1 MIRINLLPQQLRRK
15 KSVKVSKKTPLLP
28 VVFIITLIILALHV
42 IFALIS
48 FDKKMQLASLDQ
60 RWDKIQAQSKEV
72 DTLKSNLEI
81 KKEKLK
87 AMQSILK
94 RDLYL
99 TDFLNKIN
107 QAIPSRLWLNRLSF
121 SERGLVIEGSVFSFG
136 SEELSLVNNFFNE
149 LKNDVFF
156 KQNFDNFNLDSV
168 QRRNIKKYE
177 ILDFLLTAEINKE
190 SSKIESSNK
199 RER

>member
-42 IFALIS
+42 IFALVS

-72 DTLKSNLEI
+72 DALKSNLEI

-177 ILDFLLTAEINKE
+177 ILDFLLTAEVNKE
-190 SSKIESSNK
+190 SIKIESSNK

>member
-15 KSVKVSKKTPLLP
+15 EGAKVSKKTPLLP
-28 VVFIITLIILALHV
+28 IVFIIVLIILALHV
-42 IFALIS
+42 VFALIS

-72 DTLKSNLEI
+72 DALKSNLEI
-81 KKEKLK
+81 KREKLK

-149 LKNDVFF
+149 LKNGGFF

-190 SSKIESSNK
+190 SIKIESSNK